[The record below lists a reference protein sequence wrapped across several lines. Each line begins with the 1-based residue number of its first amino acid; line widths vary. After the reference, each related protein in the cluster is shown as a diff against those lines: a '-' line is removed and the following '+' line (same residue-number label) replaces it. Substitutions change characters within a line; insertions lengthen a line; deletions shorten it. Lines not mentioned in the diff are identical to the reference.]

1 MLGWWTIPRATGLG
15 VTAGVAALILWPLY
29 AAWQEA
35 LLWPFVI
42 VLAIAAFCGLS
53 ILMITLKDIY
63 TRTRGTIMHRIR
75 IFDVVLGL
83 LLAVPSLVQLEA
95 LLAG

>member
-35 LLWPFVI
+35 LLWPFII

-53 ILMITLKDIY
+53 ILLITLKDIY
-63 TRTRGTIMHRIR
+63 SRTRGTIMHRIR